1 MSVKLKRMHEG
12 ALQKVL
18 EWRMMPSVTQYMYT
32 DPKLTLEDQQKW
44 FEKIQS
50 DPSVRYWLIEVDGTE
65 IGVINLVDIDYV
77 NLRCCWAYY
86 IADISFRGRG
96 LGKIL
101 ECNMYDYVFETL
113 GQNKLWCEVFTFNE
127 GVIHIHQRFGSEIE
141 GTLKQHICKNG
152 KFYDIVRMGILRD
165 KWQNTKGK
173 FSYEKIEIE

>member
-18 EWRMMPSVTQYMYT
+18 EWRTMPSITQYMYT
-32 DPKLTLEDQQKW
+32 DPKLTLEDQKKW
-44 FEKIQS
+44 FEKIQN

-65 IGVINLVDIDYV
+65 IGTIYLVDIDCV
-77 NLRCCWAYY
+77 NLRCCWGYY
-86 IADISFRGRG
+86 IADMSFRGRG

-113 GQNKLWCEVFTFNE
+113 GLNKLWCEVFTFNE
-127 GVIHIHQRFGSEIE
+127 GVIKIHQRFGSEIE
-141 GTLKQHICKNG
+141 GTLNQHIRKNG
-152 KFYDIVRMGILRD
+152 KFYDIARMGILRD
-165 KWQNTKGK
+165 KWQNTKGN